1 MSWRL
6 DNLSRE
12 RTFMKVFTLDAE
24 NDVTVFAS
32 LKEMKHPGRTV
43 EVFCSER
50 ELAVLL
56 EKSPVAR
63 LVEIWSGL
71 PGVKP
76 VRKFTSRAVAARRIW
91 AAIQHLQ
98 PDVGPPARTVA
109 LKGVRAKTPP
119 QKATRA
125 PESKATLVVALLRDS
140 KGATLQHIMRATGWQ
155 AHSVRGFIAGHVKK
169 KLGLKVQSF
178 KRDGERVYALKG

>member
-1 MSWRL
+1 M
-6 DNLSRE
+6 NA
-12 RTFMKVFTLDAE
+12 FTLDAE
-24 NDVTVFAS
+24 NNITVFTS
-32 LKEMKHPGRTV
+32 RKEVRHPGPKV
-43 EVFCSER
+43 ETFCSEP
-50 ELAVLL
+50 ELAAVL
-56 EKSPVAR
+56 EKSPVGR

-91 AAIQHLQ
+91 AAIQHLK
-98 PDVGPPARTVA
+98 PDVGPPTRT
-109 LKGVRAKTPP
+109 LKGVRARTAARKV
-119 QKATRA
+119 TRA
-125 PESKATLVVALLRDS
+125 PESKATLVVALLRDP

>member
-1 MSWRL
+1 
-6 DNLSRE
+6 
-12 RTFMKVFTLDAE
+12 MKAFTLDAE
-24 NDVTVFAS
+24 NDITAFTS
-32 LKEMKHPGRTV
+32 RKEVRHPGPKV
-43 EVFCSER
+43 ETFCSEP
-50 ELAVLL
+50 ELAAVL

-98 PDVGPPARTVA
+98 PVGPPTRTVA
-109 LKGVRAKTPP
+109 LKGVRARAAARKV
-119 QKATRA
+119 TRA
-125 PESKATLVVALLRDS
+125 PESKATLVVALLRDP
-140 KGATLQHIMRATGWQ
+140 KGATLQRIMRATGWQ